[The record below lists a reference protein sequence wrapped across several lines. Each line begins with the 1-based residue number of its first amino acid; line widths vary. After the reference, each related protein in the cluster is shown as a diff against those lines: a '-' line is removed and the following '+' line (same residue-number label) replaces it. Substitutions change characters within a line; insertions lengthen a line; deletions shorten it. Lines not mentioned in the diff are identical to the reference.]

1 MAVLLS
7 FVAAIAVGA
16 GAGAIQKAGGAGTPA
31 AFIPPRSRPRVGRPA
46 YACGPG
52 RVNALTLA
60 AGRPPPG
67 WVCGGWRRAGA
78 CLRSRALQRAPV
90 RRLAPTSRKV
100 FRAVEMRA
108 I

>member
-16 GAGAIQKAGGAGTPA
+16 GAGAIEKAAGAGTPA

-60 AGRPPPG
+60 AGRPLPRGAGGGGPG
-67 WVCGGWRRAGA
+67 RA